1 MEKMVTQ
8 VKRAYVAPSVQVV
21 QVQVER
27 GFAATAPGFED
38 GGVW

>member
-1 MEKMVTQ
+1 MKKDGTQ
-8 VKRAYVAPSVQVV
+8 IKRAYVAPSVEVI

-38 GGVW
+38 GGIW